1 MNRGGEQMADTREA
15 VRRLAADEVVLPS
28 VTAGRHTRRRIIEVS
43 LGLFAEKGFAGTS
56 IRDIAGAV
64 GIRTST
70 LYGHFPTKEHIL
82 AELSEEGHRAH
93 LGGLVAAVEAA
104 PDDPVAQLTDLVRA
118 HVLFHARFQ
127 MLAVVANAELH
138 SLSPDL
144 ARESLRLRSASA
156 SVFTDVVR
164 AGVDA
169 GRFET
174 PDEWMAV
181 AAIAGM
187 GVRVASWYG
196 PQSPQSP
203 DEIADAYAEFALRIL
218 GTHTLE
224 TRMEP
229 R

>member
-1 MNRGGEQMADTREA
+1 VVDSREA
-15 VRRLAADEVVLPS
+15 VRRLAADVVALPS
-28 VTAGRHTRRRIIEVS
+28 ASAGQHTRRRIIEVS

-93 LGGLVAAVEAA
+93 LGSLIAAVEAA
-104 PDDPVAQLTDLVRA
+104 PDDDPVARMADLVRA

-144 ARESLRLRSASA
+144 AAESLRIRSASEA
-156 SVFTDVVR
+156 VFTDVVR
-164 AGVDA
+164 SGVDA
-169 GRFET
+169 DRFRT
-174 PDEWMAV
+174 PDEWMAI

-218 GTHTLE
+218 GAHTPDRR
-224 TRMEP
+224 TEP